1 MWITKTDE
9 QQHWMEKAR
18 AVAERDLAPR
28 AAAADKT
35 ATYPKDSLAALRAEN
50 FMGLRVSKEHGGSM
64 ADLLTTVLVVEELAK
79 KCPSTA
85 MCYKMHIE
93 AAELISRIATPD
105 QVERFVKP
113 IARGEAFFTV
123 AGGETS
129 GATGQDWQP
138 ASAFSSAIRTDTGYR
153 LDNIRKSYVTSAGE
167 ASHYFMMC
175 QIGPDAP
182 RGALSALVVERDKID
197 WKKDG
202 EWNGLGMR
210 GNGSSPMIFNG
221 VVPHANIIG
230 KEHEAG
236 RNLGTIMMPVV
247 ALTYAAAYLGIASG
261 AYEIGCQE
269 VAKQYPSGARRLD
282 NPINARRMAGFS
294 ARIEG
299 ARSLL
304 HLAAKAGDEGR
315 VKAPLPYVQAKVL
328 ASEAAVAVTEGLMTI
343 FGGTAFAGRLPFERY
358 FRDAR
363 AGVVM
368 GLALDDAYPMIAG
381 MLFPK
386 KRD

>member
-1 MWITKTDE
+1 MWISLTDE

-18 AVAERDLAPR
+18 SVAERGLAPR
-28 AAAADKT
+28 AAATDKT
-35 ATYPKDSLAALRAEN
+35 ASYPKDSLAALRAEN
-50 FMGLRVSKEHGGSM
+50 FMGLRVSKEHGGSHV
-64 ADLLTTVLVVEELAK
+64 DLLTTVLVVEELAK

-113 IARGEAFFTV
+113 IARGEAFYTV

-138 ASAFSSAIRTDTGYR
+138 AGAFSSALRTGSGYR

-182 RGALSALVVERDKID
+182 RGALSAMVVERDKIG

-221 VVPHANIIG
+221 EVPHANIIG

-261 AYEIGCQE
+261 AYEIGREE

-282 NPINARRMAGFS
+282 SPINARRMAEFS

-299 ARSLL
+299 ARSML

>member
-1 MWITKTDE
+1 MWINLTDE
-9 QQHWMEKAR
+9 QRGWMEKAR
-18 AVAERDLAPR
+18 AVGLRELAPR
-28 AAAADKT
+28 AAATDK
-35 ATYPKDSLAALRAEN
+35 AASYPRDSLAALRAEN
-50 FMGLRVSKEHGGSM
+50 FMGLRVSKEHGGSG

-79 KCPSTA
+79 QCPSTA

-93 AAELISRIATPD
+93 ASELIARIATPD
-105 QVERFVKP
+105 QVEQFVKP
-113 IARGEAFFTV
+113 IAKGDALYTV

-129 GATGQDWQP
+129 GATGQDWSP
-138 ASAFSSAIRTDTGYR
+138 AGGFSTAGRVDGGYQ
-153 LDNIRKSYVTSAGE
+153 LNNIRKSYVTSAGE
-167 ASHYFMMC
+167 ATHYFLMC
-175 QIGPDAP
+175 RIGDDAP
-182 RGALSALVVERDKID
+182 RGGLSAMIVERDKIE

-210 GNGSSPMIFNG
+210 GNGSSPMLFTG
-221 VVPHANIIG
+221 KVPAGNCVG

-247 ALTYAAAYLGIASG
+247 ALTYAAAYLGIGSG
-261 AYEIGCQE
+261 AYEIAREE
-269 VAKQYPSGARRLD
+269 VVKQYPSGAKRLD
-282 NPINARRMAGFS
+282 NPINGRRMAAYS
-294 ARIEG
+294 ARLEG

-304 HLAAKAGDEGR
+304 HLAAKAGDERR
-315 VKAPLPYVQAKVL
+315 VTAPLPYVQAKVL
-328 ASEAAVAVTEGLMTI
+328 ASEAAVAVTEGLMTM

-363 AGVVM
+363 AGMVM
-368 GLALDDAYPMIAG
+368 GLAIDDAYPMITG